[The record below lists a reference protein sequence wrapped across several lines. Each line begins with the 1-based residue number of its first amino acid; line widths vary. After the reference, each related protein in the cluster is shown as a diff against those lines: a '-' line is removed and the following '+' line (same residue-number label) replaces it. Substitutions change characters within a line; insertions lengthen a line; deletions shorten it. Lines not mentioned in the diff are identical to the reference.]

1 VSGKLPPKSTKKALS
16 AKAPKKKV
24 TLALQGGASYGAF
37 TWGVLDRLLEDD
49 RIEVVGISGASAGAL
64 NAVAVAY
71 GMDENGPEGA
81 RNALR
86 QIWHRLSYEEIA
98 KDMPVLGK
106 KSETMNKG
114 LSAVFNAL
122 GKIGNGTKVKAAH
135 AKIQAAII
143 AMTTG
148 KGDFFEDNIGQ
159 VIDFESMKKKQ
170 DGLPL
175 FITAT
180 DIHNHKSRIFDRTD
194 ISAKSVKASCALPE
208 LFNDVVINGRL
219 YWDGGFT
226 ENPAITPLKECN
238 ADDII
243 IIQTLP
249 FLKRDGKDDKATDDD
264 MLYELLFNS
273 SVRKDVQYIQYD
285 NARYDRDP
293 EAAKKLGIKKIHTH
307 IINSGQVMPSKL
319 TMCFDRDHL
328 QTLHDM
334 GYMAAD
340 KFIEDHFDAI
350 GKRSSFTMN
359 TARPP
364 SAHKRYKKEN
374 IPAPK
379 MPEPKKKKGFW
390 GSLFG

>member
-1 VSGKLPPKSTKKALS
+1 MSGKLPPKSTKKALS

-106 KSETMNKG
+106 KSAAMNKG

-148 KGDFFEDNIGQ
+148 KGDF
-159 VIDFESMKKKQ
+159 
-170 DGLPL
+170 
-175 FITAT
+175 
-180 DIHNHKSRIFDRTD
+180 SRI
-194 ISAKSVKASCALPE
+194 I
-208 LFNDVVINGRL
+208 
-219 YWDGGFT
+219 
-226 ENPAITPLKECN
+226 
-238 ADDII
+238 
-243 IIQTLP
+243 
-249 FLKRDGKDDKATDDD
+249 
-264 MLYELLFNS
+264 
-273 SVRKDVQYIQYD
+273 SVRLLIL
-285 NARYDRDP
+285 NR
-293 EAAKKLGIKKIHTH
+293 
-307 IINSGQVMPSKL
+307 
-319 TMCFDRDHL
+319 
-328 QTLHDM
+328 
-334 GYMAAD
+334 
-340 KFIEDHFDAI
+340 
-350 GKRSSFTMN
+350 
-359 TARPP
+359 
-364 SAHKRYKKEN
+364 
-374 IPAPK
+374 
-379 MPEPKKKKGFW
+379 
-390 GSLFG
+390 

>member
-1 VSGKLPPKSTKKALS
+1 MSGKLPPKSEKKALP
-16 AKAPKKKV
+16 ATAPKKKV

-49 RIEVVGISGASAGAL
+49 RIEIVGISGASAGAL

-81 RNALR
+81 CNALR
-86 QIWHRLSYEEIA
+86 QIWHRLSYEEIS

-106 KSETMNKG
+106 KSATMNKG

-122 GKIGNGTKVKAAH
+122 GKIGSGTNVKAAH

-159 VIDFESMKKKQ
+159 VIDFESMKKKK

-226 ENPAITPLKECN
+226 ENPAITPLKECD

-249 FLKRDGKDDKATDDD
+249 FLKRNGADDKATNDD
-264 MLYELLFNS
+264 MLFELLFNA
-273 SVRKDVQYIQYD
+273 SVRKDIQYIQYD
-285 NARYDRDP
+285 NARVARDP
-293 EAAKKLGIKKIHTH
+293 EAAKKLGIKKINTH

-328 QTLHDM
+328 NTLHDM

-340 KFIEDHFDAI
+340 KFLEDHFDKI
-350 GKRSSFTMN
+350 GKYSSFTMN

-379 MPEPKKKKGFW
+379 LPEPQKKKGFW